1 MNEYLQKINGIR
13 FEGIDDLY
21 IKKGFI
27 KSEFKKMSIECKEL
41 YKLYFFYQ
49 LCICKYK
56 IKSVFWDYIINL
68 EENDDELFEIVNITY
83 IDLRLKKENMF
94 KKLDD

>member
-1 MNEYLQKINGIR
+1 MNEYLFKINNIR

-27 KSEFKKMSIECKEL
+27 KSEVAKMSTECKEL

-49 LCICKYK
+49 LCINKYK
-56 IKSVFWDYIINL
+56 IKSVFWDYIIND
-68 EENDDELFEIVNITY
+68 NCKDDDELLEIVNISY
-83 IDLRLKKENMF
+83 IDFCLKKESLF
-94 KKLDD
+94 KKLD